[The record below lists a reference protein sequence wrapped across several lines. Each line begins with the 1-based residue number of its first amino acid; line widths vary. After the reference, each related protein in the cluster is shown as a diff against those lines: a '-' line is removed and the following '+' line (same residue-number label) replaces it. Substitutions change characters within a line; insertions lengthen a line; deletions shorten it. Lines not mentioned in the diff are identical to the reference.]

1 MRYAS
6 VAENAMEL
14 RAHHRRQLAWD
25 AWANREAVASL
36 RAAASPPPRALRFM
50 CHIPA
55 TERLWLGRLRQDPAP
70 VVVWPEMTLDECAS
84 ETEAMAGRWPRF
96 LDGLSPEDFER
107 IVPYRNSLGESWT
120 NTVGDILTHVVAHS
134 AYHRGQVASELR
146 AAGFTPAYTDFI
158 HAVRQGL
165 LPP

>member
-1 MRYAS
+1 
-6 VAENAMEL
+6 
-14 RAHHRRQLAWD
+14 
-25 AWANREAVASL
+25 
-36 RAAASPPPRALRFM
+36 
-50 CHIPA
+50 
-55 TERLWLGRLRQDPAP
+55 
-70 VVVWPEMTLDECAS
+70 MTLDECAS

>member
-1 MRYAS
+1 MD
-6 VAENAMEL
+6 L

-36 RAAASPPPRALRFM
+36 RAAAGPPARALRFM
-50 CHIPA
+50 GHVPA

-70 VVVWPEMTLDECAS
+70 VVVWPETTLAECAS
-84 ETEAMAGRWPRF
+84 EAEAMAASWPRF
-96 LDGLSPEDFER
+96 LDRLSPADFER
-107 IVPYRNSLGESWT
+107 PVAYRNSLGESWT

-158 HAVRQGL
+158 HAVRQGFV
-165 LPP
+165 P